1 MTILPKIS
9 ALFNSFSTQSL
20 SKERKELLDVLIN
33 HISEKQSKKEE
44 IKLNFICTHNSR
56 RSQFAQVWATV
67 AAHFHR
73 VDVSCYSGGTEAT
86 AFNERAI
93 SSLKRSG
100 FRVSKE
106 GSENPIY
113 QIYFTEGDE
122 NIRAFSKIY
131 NANENPLSE
140 FAAIMTCSD
149 ADTNCPI
156 IPGAEKRIPLLYNDP
171 KEFDN
176 TPFEPEKYDE
186 RSLQI
191 ASEMFYIFSK
201 IKLHK

>member
-149 ADTNCPI
+149 ANTNCPI